1 MNGPIDPLRYRTLRS
16 SLTLSTF
23 TNLDGD
29 GLNFGSL
36 ANHLSADRAD
46 SYRCASDDQVH
57 NPRSHDEN
65 LPHTRNAYPVR

>member
-1 MNGPIDPLRYRTLRS
+1 MNGPIDPLRRHTLRS

-46 SYRCASDDQVH
+46 SDRCASDDQVH
-57 NPRSHDEN
+57 NPRSHAEN
-65 LPHTRNAYPVR
+65 LPHSRNAYPVR